1 MTLPDA
7 IGWTATAVF
16 TASYFASGQAR
27 LRRVQM
33 LGASLWLGYGVVT
46 QAAPVI
52 GSNILVLSA
61 AFWAE
66 YRLRRER
73 RVGGEPP
80 EGLHRAS
87 GDLDAEAA

>member
-16 TASYFASGQAR
+16 TASYFSTGQVR

-33 LGASLWLGYGVVT
+33 AGATLWLSYGLVV

-52 GSNILVLSA
+52 GSNVLVLSA
-61 AFWAE
+61 ACWAE
-66 YRLRRER
+66 YRLYRER
-73 RVGGEPP
+73 RAM
-80 EGLHRAS
+80 RAAGAATS
-87 GDLDAEAA
+87 TMPDVEAEAA